1 MYAWHGMVSIGIKI
15 GGMAS
20 PAVTKVMGHDML
32 MIIIIIIDDDMF
44 TRFSRAS
51 RMHMYVLRYQRTS
64 VATDRLLYMNGL
76 NDLVSM

>member
-32 MIIIIIIDDDMF
+32 MIIIDDDMF
-44 TRFSRAS
+44 TRFPSFWDAYVRA
-51 RMHMYVLRYQRTS
+51 RHQRTS

-76 NDLVSM
+76 T